1 MNEDNIVRASFVFG
15 KTAKTRGL
23 YQWDYGQVLQ
33 FEKLDLPAAYTVH
46 FANQPMSGNAKTQV
60 GGPDGVTIPDEY
72 LTTGLPVY
80 AWVFL
85 HAGADD
91 GETVYMVTIPVTKR
105 PKPVEDEPTPVQQG
119 AIDQAIAALNTAVTE
134 AEGIRDAIPETVN
147 SALEEAKESGE
158 FDGPKGDKGD
168 TGESG
173 VYIGNETPTDD
184 DIRVWIKPNG
194 AAKRIDSLDATK
206 IVKGAAIID
215 AVGIPVYV
223 NDLSQY
229 SEYGLTEKG
238 WYLFAQIKTPDESP
252 VTADTHVYGANAV
265 IPVGLDYIKV
275 AVRFPVAALSQTV
288 DVEWADRAETFI
300 FRATDLALRNLDSRI
315 TFYIYD
321 ISPFA
326 TWTYALTTDTTFA
339 ANKNYYTE
347 SDGVYTLAEV
357 TVGEA
362 VPENTYYNHSKLHFE
377 GMTRNVTYRLDEVVD
392 CPIEIALPEVEDD
405 GYGAWFEIQMRY
417 NASYS
422 CTLLPPTEVKIGT
435 AQTQAQT
442 AGINTIDLQYTDV
455 DDVKMW
461 TLLNTHSNIPTT

>member
-1 MNEDNIVRASFVFG
+1 MIQVKMNEKRSNRLGRLGENEHRQMIFDLTEWLGLYPDASFMLINCLPGSAEAYPVASVSRNGTSLLWDIQTTELVKVGHGRCELIITQGDTIAKSIIFSTEVLEALDGSGVAPEPWESWIEVF
-15 KTAKTRGL
+15 
-23 YQWDYGQVLQ
+23 
-33 FEKLDLPAAYTVH
+33 
-46 FANQPMSGNAKTQV
+46 
-60 GGPDGVTIPDEY
+60 
-72 LTTGLPVY
+72 TGLR
-80 AWVFL
+80 
-85 HAGADD
+85 D
-91 GETVYMVTIPVTKR
+91 ETVQAAESIQNLEVASTTLDPGASAE
-105 PKPVEDEPTPVQQG
+105 VEKTT
-119 AIDQAIAALNTAVTE
+119 N
-134 AEGIRDAIPETVN
+134 PETGN
-147 SALEEAKESGE
+147 ILLTFGI
-158 FDGPKGDKGD
+158 PRGD
-168 TGESG
+168 TGALP
-173 VYIGNETPTDD
+173 VPQ
-184 DIRVWIKPNG
+184 
-194 AAKRIDSLDATK
+194 IDSLDVTK
-206 IVKGAAIID
+206 IVNGAAIID

-223 NDLSQY
+223 NDVSQY

-238 WYLFAQIKTPDESP
+238 WYLFAQIKTPDESL
-252 VTADTHVYGANAV
+252 VTADTHVYGAKAV

-288 DVEWADRAETFI
+288 DVEWGDRAETFI

-347 SDGVYTLAEV
+347 SGGVYTLAEV
-357 TVGEA
+357 TVGEV

-422 CTLLPPTEVKIGT
+422 CTLLTPDNVKIGT

>member
-1 MNEDNIVRASFVFG
+1 MIQVKMNEKRSNRLGRLGENEHRQMIFDLTEWLELYPDASFMLINCLPGSTESYPVARVSRNG
-15 KTAKTRGL
+15 TSL
-23 YQWDYGQVLQ
+23 LWDIQNTELV
-33 FEKLDLPAAYTVH
+33 
-46 FANQPMSGNAKTQV
+46 QV
-60 GGPDGVTIPDEY
+60 GHGRCELIITQGDTIAKSIIFSTEVLEALDGSGVAPEPWESWIEVF
-72 LTTGLPVY
+72 TGLR
-80 AWVFL
+80 
-85 HAGADD
+85 D
-91 GETVYMVTIPVTKR
+91 ETVEAAESIQNLEVASTTLDPGSSAV
-105 PKPVEDEPTPVQQG
+105 VEKTT
-119 AIDQAIAALNTAVTE
+119 N
-134 AEGIRDAIPETVN
+134 PETGN
-147 SALEEAKESGE
+147 ILLTFGI
-158 FDGPKGDKGD
+158 PKGD
-168 TGESG
+168 TGATG
-173 VYIGNETPTDD
+173 PQ
-184 DIRVWIKPNG
+184 
-194 AAKRIDSLDATK
+194 IDSLDATK
-206 IVKGAAIID
+206 IVNGVAIID

-223 NDLSQY
+223 DDVSQY

-238 WYLFAQIKTPDESP
+238 WYLFAQIKTPDERP
-252 VTADTHVYGANAV
+252 VTADTHVYGAKAI

-288 DVEWADRAETFI
+288 DVEWGDLAETFI
-300 FRATDLALRNLDSRI
+300 FRATDLAIRNLDSRI

-326 TWTYALTTDTTFA
+326 TWTYVLTTDTTFA

-347 SDGVYTLAEV
+347 SGGVYALAEV

-362 VPENTYYNHSKLHFE
+362 VPANTYYNHSKLHFE

-422 CTLLPPTEVKIGT
+422 CTLLPPTGVKIGT